1 MKKGATKKS
10 RENVLKH
17 LLGWGIVLSL
27 LLFNVYGL
35 NADEPSEGI
44 KINSPSRLSIATV
57 ADVNQQ
63 HEIKGAVTDKE
74 GKPLPGVTIVVVGS
88 TRGVI
93 TDNDGKY
100 TISAASADKLAFSF
114 VGMESQIVD
123 VRDQSVINIVMKE
136 KTDELEE
143 VTIVAFGKQKKE
155 SVISSISTIKPEELK
170 IPSSNF
176 TASLSGRMAGLISY
190 QRSGEPGQDDAD
202 FFIRGVTTF
211 GYKVDPLILIDNVE
225 VTKTELSRLQTD
237 DIASFSIMKDATATA
252 LYGARGANGVILVN
266 TKSGA
271 EGKVKVNF
279 RLENSFSM
287 PTSNV
292 ALADPV
298 TYMKLHNE
306 AVLTRDPLGM
316 LPYSQQ
322 KIENTIAGLNPYAY
336 PATDWRKEL
345 FKDYTTNQR
354 FNVSV
359 SGGGKVAR
367 YYVAGTI
374 NKDNGMLKVDGRNN
388 FNNNIT
394 LFKYN
399 LRSNVNVNLTNTT
412 EMIVRFNGNFDDYTG
427 PIDGGS
433 EMYAKVMRTNPVLFP
448 PYYPSDVRPTVQ
460 HIMFGNFEEG
470 NYINPYADMVR
481 GYKNYSRSN
490 LLAQLEFHQDL
501 SFVTEGMNFR
511 ALMNTNRTSY
521 FDVTRAYQPFYYRLS
536 NYDKR
541 SDEYSIFLINEDSGT
556 EYLNYNEGPKSISSV
571 FYLEAALNYDKVIG
585 ENHNLSGLL
594 VYTMRQELAAN
605 AGSLQRSLP
614 HRNLGVSGRT
624 TYNYDNRYF
633 AEFNFGYNGSERFHA
648 SQRFGFFPSFG
659 VAWTASNEPFWDR
672 IKGTI
677 SNLRIRGTYGLVGND
692 AIGSLDDRFFFLSD
706 VDMNANGATF
716 GSEKDYTRPG
726 ISVSRYAN
734 NDISWETAKKK
745 NIALELGL
753 FGEAQIMAE
762 YFTEYRTNILM
773 TRAHV
778 PTTMGLSAPVRANVG
793 EASGRGVDL
802 SVDYNHFFKK
812 DLYIQ
817 GRANFTYATSRFEV
831 YEEPV
836 YKEWWRSRVGY
847 SISQEWGYI
856 AERLFT
862 DEYEVTNSPVQ
873 FGDYMAGDIK
883 YRDINRDGRITEADK
898 VPIGYPTIPE
908 ISYGFGVSSVY
919 KKFDFSMFFQ
929 GVARESFRIYVNST
943 APFVGQNQLL
953 KAYADNHWSEE
964 NQDLYALW
972 PRLTTIENQN
982 NTQVST
988 WFQRDGSFLRLKQA
1002 EMGYKFEK
1010 LANRLNLGNM
1020 RFYVSGTN
1028 LLCWSK
1034 FKLWDVEMAT
1044 NGLGYPVQRV
1054 FNLGLN
1060 VSF

>member
-1 MKKGATKKS
+1 
-10 RENVLKH
+10 
-17 LLGWGIVLSL
+17 
-27 LLFNVYGL
+27 
-35 NADEPSEGI
+35 
-44 KINSPSRLSIATV
+44 
-57 ADVNQQ
+57 
-63 HEIKGAVTDKE
+63 
-74 GKPLPGVTIVVVGS
+74 
-88 TRGVI
+88 
-93 TDNDGKY
+93 
-100 TISAASADKLAFSF
+100 
-114 VGMESQIVD
+114 
-123 VRDQSVINIVMKE
+123 
-136 KTDELEE
+136 
-143 VTIVAFGKQKKE
+143 
-155 SVISSISTIKPEELK
+155 
-170 IPSSNF
+170 
-176 TASLSGRMAGLISY
+176 
-190 QRSGEPGQDDAD
+190 
-202 FFIRGVTTF
+202 
-211 GYKVDPLILIDNVE
+211 VE